1 MLLLIFL
8 NLFFILLI
16 GYQCM
21 EIFFRKNIREGAK
34 NNSDDADDSGDSGDL
49 EQTVE
54 DLSGNVSELQTQ
66 VNGILEAQ
74 QQYADQMAP
83 SEPTITGALD

>member
-1 MLLLIFL
+1 MLLLVFL

-21 EIFFRKNIREGAK
+21 EIFFRRKIREGAK
-34 NNSDDADDSGDSGDL
+34 NNSDDSDDSGDL

-66 VNGILEAQ
+66 VNGILQSQ
-74 QQYADQMAP
+74 QQYAQQMAP